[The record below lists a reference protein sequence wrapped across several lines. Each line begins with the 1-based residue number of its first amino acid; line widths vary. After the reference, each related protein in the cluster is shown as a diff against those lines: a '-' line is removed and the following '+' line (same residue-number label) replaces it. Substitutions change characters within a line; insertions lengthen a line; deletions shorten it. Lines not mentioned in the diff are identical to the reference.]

1 MWVIFAFIIS
11 VCIHTITPR
20 ITIMPTPILVPTSHP
35 TVEPTYYIEPSN
47 YPTRICILVST
58 S

>member
-1 MWVIFAFIIS
+1 
-11 VCIHTITPR
+11 
-20 ITIMPTPILVPTSHP
+20 MPTPILVPTSHP
-35 TVEPTYYIEPSN
+35 TVEPTYYIEPST